1 MMEKP
6 KSGKWVKGSSGNPL
20 GRKPG
25 SGEVAKLRQGI
36 ASKLPDIIK
45 RLVESALEGD
55 VGASRL
61 LLERVIPPL
70 KPTESPVTITMP
82 KNAGLTEQGQAVVT
96 AIAKGEVSP
105 TQGAAMLGGLG
116 VMARIKELDVLE
128 ARIAALEAGNVES

>member
-1 MMEKP
+1 MEKP
-6 KSGKWVKGSSGNPL
+6 KSGKWVKGSSGNPR

-128 ARIAALEAGNVES
+128 ARIAALEAGNVEP